1 MAGKKEEENI
11 LINDLELELEI
22 LLDLLNGWK
31 NRQEN
36 NYFN

>member
-1 MAGKKEEENI
+1 MTGKKEEENI